1 MKRKTPE
8 GASFAEATQGAQLFA
23 PSAARNLAP
32 IAGEIAVIAPLKG
45 TALEIASGTG
55 QHIIAHAKAHPN
67 IHWQPSEIDED
78 RIASV
83 DAYVQGSDLSNI
95 APAKELD
102 ATAQGW
108 GKNANYDLILLSNLV
123 HLISAQEVETIFKEA
138 AIALTQCGRFM
149 VYGPFMRGGVLT
161 SEGDLNFH
169 NSLQAQDPEIGCK
182 DDLWIEKTAQAAGL
196 TLHRKTE
203 MPANNPAF
211 TFQKP

>member
-8 GASFAEATQGAQLFA
+8 GASFAEASEGAQLFA

-32 IAGEIAVIAPLKG
+32 IAGEIAVIAPPKG

-55 QHIIAHAKAHPN
+55 QHIIAHATTHPD

-78 RIASV
+78 RIASIN
-83 DAYVQGSDLSNI
+83 AYVQGSNLSNI
-95 APAKELD
+95 APTMELD
-102 ATAQGW
+102 ATAKGW
-108 GKNANYDLILLSNLV
+108 GKNARYDLILLSNLL
-123 HLISAQEVETIFKEA
+123 HLISAQEAETILNEA
-138 AIALTQCGRFM
+138 AIALTQGGRFM

-169 NSLQAQDPEIGCK
+169 SSLQAQDPEIGYK
-182 DDLWIEKTAQAAGL
+182 DGLWIEKTAQATGL

-203 MPANNPAF
+203 MPANNLAF
-211 TFQKP
+211 TFQKT

>member
-8 GASFAEATQGAQLFA
+8 GASFAEAAQGVQLFA

-32 IAGEIAVIAPLKG
+32 IAAEIANIAPPKG
-45 TALEIASGTG
+45 NALEIASGTG
-55 QHIIAHAKAHPN
+55 QHIIAHAKAHPS
-67 IHWQPSEIDED
+67 IHWQPSEIDEE

-83 DAYVQGSDLSNI
+83 NAYVRGCELSNI
-95 APAKELD
+95 APAMELD
-102 ATAQGW
+102 ATAKGW
-108 GKNANYDLILLSNLV
+108 GKNAGYDLILLSNLL
-123 HLISAQEVETIFKEA
+123 HLISAQEVETVLNEA
-138 AIALTQCGRFM
+138 AIALTQGGRFM

-169 NSLQAQDPEIGCK
+169 NSLQAQDPEIGYK
-182 DDLWIEKTAQAAGL
+182 DDLWIEKTAQAAEL

-203 MPANNPAF
+203 MPANNLAF